1 MTRHL
6 LLISSSRLHGTA
18 YLEHCRDAI
27 RVFLEADHV
36 QRVLFIPYAL
46 KDMDAY
52 EEKAKAAFAEAGFE
66 LTSVHREESPRDAI
80 MQAQAVF
87 VGGGNTFRLLKLLY
101 EHDLIKI
108 LRERVQSGT
117 LRYIGT
123 SAGTNVATASIHT
136 TNDMPIVQ
144 PPSFHALNL
153 VSFNINPHFIDAD
166 TSSTHM
172 GETRETRIA
181 EFHEEN
187 VVPVVGI
194 REGTWLL
201 VEGNKIV
208 LQGSRGGKIFRQGEE
223 PQELQDGADLSF
235 LA

>member
-108 LRERVQSGT
+108 LRCVCGGGGGCLCIHPPFTEQR
-117 LRYIGT
+117 
-123 SAGTNVATASIHT
+123 ACPKWNVALYWNECGDKCGH
-136 TNDMPIVQ
+136 
-144 PPSFHALNL
+144 SFHSHDERYAHCAAAILSCFESR
-153 VSFNINPHFIDAD
+153 VFQHQSSFH
-166 TSSTHM
+166 
-172 GETRETRIA
+172 
-181 EFHEEN
+181 
-187 VVPVVGI
+187 
-194 REGTWLL
+194 
-201 VEGNKIV
+201 
-208 LQGSRGGKIFRQGEE
+208 
-223 PQELQDGADLSF
+223 
-235 LA
+235 